1 MAVRRCQ
8 SKGATGW
15 ICITERLLRVCTDD
29 QAKLPTEGFAQ
40 GFAFPGEAS
49 ATNVTLPTPEGSPEA
64 KRLSYHEP
72 GESLS

>member
-1 MAVRRCQ
+1 M
-8 SKGATGW
+8 
-15 ICITERLLRVCTDD
+15 LRVCTDD

-49 ATNVTLPTPEGSPEA
+49 ATNVTLPSPEGSPEA
-64 KRLSYHEP
+64 KQLTYHEP